1 MDSERLKMLLKK
13 YWNCETSLQEEREI
27 KGYFATEDS
36 PASLTEIAAL
46 FRYYDLENK
55 KELSGSSFD
64 KEILELLQN
73 ESAGIKKTKQITMQ
87 PWLISL
93 GKIAAALII
102 VLSVVFIVQQRT
114 SNKNSMD
121 NMAIAFEKDTFD
133 DPEQAYKET
142 MEALM
147 LISKHLNEGKKQTMK
162 IAVFSE
168 AQQTIEESVIN

>member
-1 MDSERLKMLLKK
+1 
-13 YWNCETSLQEEREI
+13 
-27 KGYFATEDS
+27 
-36 PASLTEIAAL
+36 
-46 FRYYDLENK
+46 
-55 KELSGSSFD
+55 
-64 KEILELLQN
+64 
-73 ESAGIKKTKQITMQ
+73 MQ
-87 PWLISL
+87 SWLISL
-93 GKIAAALII
+93 GKIAAVLII